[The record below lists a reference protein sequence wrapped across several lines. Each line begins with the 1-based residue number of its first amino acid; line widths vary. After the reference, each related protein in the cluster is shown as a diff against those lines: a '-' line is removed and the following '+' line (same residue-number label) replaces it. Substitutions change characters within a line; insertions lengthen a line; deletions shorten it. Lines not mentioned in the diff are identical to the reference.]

1 MERILVPVDFSDP
14 SGRAL
19 EHAIDL
25 AKTFGAKIDL
35 IHVYHAPVA
44 ISRPYAE
51 PAEGV

>member
-44 ISRPYAE
+44 ISRPCAE